1 MTCMNDEK
9 NTKGKN
15 AQLEEQVLEFWNK
28 NRIFEKSI
36 EKPAGEENPQEFV
49 FYDGP
54 PFATGLPHYGHLLQS
69 FVKDAIPRYKTMRGF
84 RVERQWGWDCH
95 GLPIENLVEKELGV
109 SGRDEI
115 IEKVGVKKFNQTCRQ
130 KIFEFEEE
138 WKKII
143 PRIGRWADM
152 DNPYKTMDKDY
163 MESEWW
169 AFKTLYEKGLVYEDF
184 RSIHICPRCE
194 TTLSQS
200 EVTEGYAEIKDIS
213 VTAKFELEDEPGT
226 YILAWTT
233 TPWTL
238 PGNVA
243 LAVGENIDYVR
254 VESEGEQYIL
264 AKERLEDIFKDKE
277 YKILEEFKGK
287 ELEGRSYKPA
297 FNYYK
302 DKDLENKE
310 NIWKVYTADFV
321 STEEGTGIV
330 HIAPAFGAED
340 MQLAKEKKLPFIQH
354 VDITG
359 RFKKEVKDFAGMQV
373 KPKDDHQR
381 TDIEIIKY
389 LAHKGLLFAK
399 QKIEHSYPHC
409 WRCDT
414 PLLNYATSS
423 WFVAVEKIKSDLLKN
438 AEPIYWYPHHIK
450 KGRWGNWLEG
460 AKDWSISRNRFWANT
475 IPVWRCS
482 GKPAQNNADLT
493 RNYAENNGCGNE
505 VVVGSIDELEKYSS
519 TRVDDLHK
527 DVVDDVT
534 WKCEKC
540 GGTMKRI
547 PDVLDTWFNSG
558 SVPYATYHYPF
569 ENQEKFEKR
578 NPADFIAE
586 GQDQTRAWFYYQHV
600 LATALFNRNAFK
612 NVITT
617 GIVLAEDGKKMSKK
631 LKNYPDPMYM
641 VDTYGADAIRL
652 YMLGSPAVKADNLAF
667 SEKEV
672 AEISR
677 KTLGRLLNVLEFYKL
692 YEKDLTHL
700 DSKESDNVLDKW
712 IINKLYDTHKKVTD
726 ALEEYALDKAVKP
739 LHGFVDDLSTWYLRR
754 SRERFKGEDEN
765 AKLEA
770 LESLR
775 FVLRKTAKLL
785 APLAPFHA
793 DYLWFNTKRE
803 SDPESVH
810 LSNWCSIKQPDETIL
825 QKMKTAR
832 EIVTLALDLRKTSG
846 IKVRQP
852 LSTLFVSSKLASSL
866 DDDYFEIIAD
876 EVNVKKIEVKEIESV
891 ELDTNITEE
900 LKKEGLARDILRA
913 IQQKRKELQL
923 TVDDFVSAKLK
934 VNQEMKEAIDDFE
947 DMIKKNALLTK
958 IDIEVSETD
967 YVEVQIISA

>member
-1 MTCMNDEK
+1 
-9 NTKGKN
+9 
-15 AQLEEQVLEFWNK
+15 
-28 NRIFEKSI
+28 
-36 EKPAGEENPQEFV
+36 
-49 FYDGP
+49 
-54 PFATGLPHYGHLLQS
+54 
-69 FVKDAIPRYKTMRGF
+69 
-84 RVERQWGWDCH
+84 
-95 GLPIENLVEKELGV
+95 
-109 SGRDEI
+109 
-115 IEKVGVKKFNQTCRQ
+115 
-130 KIFEFEEE
+130 
-138 WKKII
+138 
-143 PRIGRWADM
+143 
-152 DNPYKTMDKDY
+152 
-163 MESEWW
+163 
-169 AFKTLYEKGLVYEDF
+169 
-184 RSIHICPRCE
+184 
-194 TTLSQS
+194 
-200 EVTEGYAEIKDIS
+200 
-213 VTAKFELEDEPGT
+213 
-226 YILAWTT
+226 
-233 TPWTL
+233 
-238 PGNVA
+238 
-243 LAVGENIDYVR
+243 
-254 VESEGEQYIL
+254 
-264 AKERLEDIFKDKE
+264 
-277 YKILEEFKGK
+277 
-287 ELEGRSYKPA
+287 
-297 FNYYK
+297 
-302 DKDLENKE
+302 
-310 NIWKVYTADFV
+310 
-321 STEEGTGIV
+321 
-330 HIAPAFGAED
+330 
-340 MQLAKEKKLPFIQH
+340 
-354 VDITG
+354 
-359 RFKKEVKDFAGMQV
+359 
-373 KPKDDHQR
+373 
-381 TDIEIIKY
+381 
-389 LAHKGLLFAK
+389 
-399 QKIEHSYPHC
+399 
-409 WRCDT
+409 
-414 PLLNYATSS
+414 
-423 WFVAVEKIKSDLLKN
+423 
-438 AEPIYWYPHHIK
+438 
-450 KGRWGNWLEG
+450 
-460 AKDWSISRNRFWANT
+460 
-475 IPVWRCS
+475 
-482 GKPAQNNADLT
+482 
-493 RNYAENNGCGNE
+493 
-505 VVVGSIDELEKYSS
+505 
-519 TRVDDLHK
+519 
-527 DVVDDVT
+527 
-534 WKCEKC
+534 
-540 GGTMKRI
+540 MKRI

-631 LKNYPDPMYM
+631 LKNYPDPMYL

-692 YEKDLTHL
+692 YETDLKHS
-700 DSKESDNVLDKW
+700 DSKESDNILDKW
-712 IINKLYDTHKKVTD
+712 IINKFYDTHKKVTE

-785 APLAPFHA
+785 APLAPFHS

-832 EIVTLALDLRKTSG
+832 EIVTSALDLRKTSG

-852 LSTLFVSSKLASSL
+852 LSALFVSSKLASGL

-876 EVNVKKIEVKEIESV
+876 EVNVKNVELKEIESV

-934 VNQEMKEAIDDFE
+934 VNQEMKEAIDLFE

-967 YVEVQIISA
+967 TVEVQIISV

>member
-692 YEKDLTHL
+692 YEKDLTHS

-754 SRERFKGEDEN
+754 SRERFKGEDKN